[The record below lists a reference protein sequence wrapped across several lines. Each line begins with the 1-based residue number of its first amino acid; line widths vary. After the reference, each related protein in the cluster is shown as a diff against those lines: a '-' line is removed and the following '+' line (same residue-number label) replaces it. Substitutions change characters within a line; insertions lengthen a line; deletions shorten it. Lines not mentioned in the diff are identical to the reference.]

1 MSDEIM
7 NNENGEET
15 AALFVSS
22 QKKKQAEEEAR
33 KKAEAEQAK
42 RDAAEAEVR
51 RMEAEVEERRRKA
64 EEEKQA
70 LEEAAKQAEVEKANV
85 VDKLKSSV
93 DVEEIRSKVKEKTEG
108 KPKLPIFIGAGVAA
122 VVIIAL
128 ILVFALKGKGGKIDF
143 ETLEFAKEYTVAEE
157 NYGVTVI
164 YPESLYSALTEE
176 KQEDDSVGLIAEAAG
191 KKIPEMKIYV
201 SEGLSSSDAVLAPAG
216 ELQKQLEDF
225 TKASTASLKT
235 SEEKGADV
243 TAQGPGKYY
252 YDCVGTTESGKSCAV
267 GSWLEYDGNGKIHD
281 VMCMFIENGSDPS
294 NVIKLR
300 DLFEEKNS
308 DDAFKI
314 PGANPPASTDTD
326 GMLEIDEMHMGII
339 VPKDQFKR
347 IEGDSSNMA
356 VWTDNNGAVYSIL
369 YKEVDFDFDTA
380 HEHAAEVQEMMNP
393 LIEAAAG
400 LKGMPGLESR
410 MLMSDSW
417 VSDLKYNGEYKD
429 MVGGVTFWE
438 GNYASMWRDV
448 RTQKYYLYDLV
459 LLAPA
464 ANEDVYKGLFEKGID
479 RLQDI

>member
-51 RMEAEVEERRRKA
+51 RMEAEVEERKRKA
-64 EEEKQA
+64 EEERQA
-70 LEEAAKQAEVEKANV
+70 LEEAAKQAEAEKANV

-267 GSWLEYDGNGKIHD
+267 GSWIEYDGNGNIHD
-281 VMCMFIENGSDPS
+281 VMCMFIENSSDPS

-326 GMLEIDEMHMGII
+326 GMLELDEMHMGII

-347 IEGDSSNMA
+347 VEGDSSGMA

-369 YKEVDFDFDTA
+369 YKEVDFDFDMA

-400 LKGMPGLESR
+400 LKGMSGLESR

-417 VSDLKYNGEYKD
+417 VSDLKYKGEYKD
-429 MVGGVTFWE
+429 IVGGVTFWE
-438 GNYASMWRDV
+438 GNYSSMWRDV

>member
-7 NNENGEET
+7 NNGNGEET

-51 RMEAEVEERRRKA
+51 RMEAEVEERKRKA

-70 LEEAAKQAEVEKANV
+70 LEEAAKQAEAEKANV

-93 DVEEIRSKVKEKTEG
+93 DVEEIKSKVKEKTEG

-157 NYGVTVI
+157 NYGITVK
-164 YPESLYSALTEE
+164 YPESLYTALTEE
-176 KQEDDSVGLIAEAAG
+176 KQEDDSVGLIAEASG

-201 SEGLSSSDAVLAPAG
+201 SEGLSSADAVISPAG
-216 ELQKQLEDF
+216 EIQKQLEDF
-225 TKASTASLKT
+225 TKASTASLKV

-243 TAQGPGKYY
+243 TGQGPGKYY

-267 GSWLEYDGNGKIHD
+267 GSWIEYDGNGNIHD
-281 VMCMFIENGSDPS
+281 VMCMFIESGSDPS

-347 IEGDSSNMA
+347 LEGDGSGMV
-356 VWTDNNGAVYSIL
+356 VWSDNNGAVYSIL
-369 YKEVDFDFDTA
+369 FKEVDFDFDTA
-380 HEHAAEVQEMMNP
+380 HEHAAEVQEMLNP

-417 VSDLKYNGEYKD
+417 VSDLKYQGEYKNT
-429 MVGGVTFWE
+429 VGGVTFWE